1 MNRNRRH
8 TTTRPTTRRV
18 PRLVRLVLA
27 GSLLAGGA
35 LAVDAVVTPAETTM
49 TDATLFWPIG
59 GDGSPVADLPVPALP
74 GDRD

>member
-1 MNRNRRH
+1 MNHNRRH
-8 TTTRPTTRRV
+8 TTTRPTLRRV
-18 PRLVRLVLA
+18 PRLARLVLA
-27 GSLLAGGA
+27 GSLLAGGVV
-35 LAVDAVVTPAETTM
+35 AVDTVVTPAETTM